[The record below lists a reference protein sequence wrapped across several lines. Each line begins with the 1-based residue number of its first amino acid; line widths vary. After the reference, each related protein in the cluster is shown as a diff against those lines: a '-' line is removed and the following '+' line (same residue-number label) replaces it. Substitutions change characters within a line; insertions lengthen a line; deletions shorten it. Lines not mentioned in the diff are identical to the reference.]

1 MGRRGLHAG
10 ELVDHV
16 PGRGKWVL
24 GLDHDPNVR
33 IRSLVQDGGAQQEG
47 NVDNSDFFEAL

>member
-1 MGRRGLHAG
+1 MEEEDHMGRGGRYAG

-33 IRSLVQDGGAQQEG
+33 FRSLVQNGGGQEEG
-47 NVDNSDFFEAL
+47 NVEL